1 MSINLTNLKSGDLS
15 KGRCYSMNAI
25 GILRENKV
33 SFCSIGVEPTTFR
46 MVIQTLYH

>member
-33 SFCSIGVEPTTFR
+33 SRVCSIGVEPTTFR
-46 MVIQTLYH
+46 MVI